1 MKKIVFS
8 AVLMTMLMAL
18 TACGNSTNSNKDSA
32 GETAKEEVTA
42 QPSNE
47 TVEKEETRIAT
58 DMKGE
63 VEVPVAPKRIVDL
76 SGASDILHILGYDV
90 VGTAN
95 SDGYDYTVLPTYLK
109 EELKDATILGYSM
122 SDTFDIEAIMALEP
136 DMIIISAVQE
146 KIYDQLSEIAPTV
159 MVNMAQVDWKVDFM
173 HVAEV
178 MDKVDEAK
186 AWLAEYDKKAQE
198 VGAKL
203 KETLGEDTSYLSFL
217 ASAGS
222 IFIFDGAGLGS
233 IFYNDMGLKRPEN
246 LPTQTDMS
254 LPVVTMEGLAEINS
268 DYIFAVGTEEDLKT
282 LETDP
287 IWNQM
292 EQVKEGHVVILPA
305 SPYFNIGYS
314 PIGRLAFLNE
324 VEELVNSI
332 NE

>member
-1 MKKIVFS
+1 MKKLVFS
-8 AVLMTMLMAL
+8 AVLMAMLMTL
-18 TACGNSTNSNKDSA
+18 TACGNSTNNKENS
-32 GETAKEEVTA
+32 GEAAKEEATT
-42 QPSNE
+42 QPNKDDK
-47 TVEKEETRIAT
+47 TTRIAK
-58 DMKGE
+58 DAKGE

-76 SGASDILHILGYDV
+76 SGASDILHILGYEV

-95 SDGYDYTVLPTYLK
+95 SDGYDYTVLPSYLK

-136 DMIIISAVQE
+136 DLIIISSVQE
-146 KIYDQLSEIAPTV
+146 KIYDQLSEIAPTL

-178 MDKVDEAK
+178 MDKVDVAN
-186 AWLAEYDKKAQE
+186 AWIADYDKKAQE
-198 VGAKL
+198 VGTKL

-217 ASAGS
+217 ASGGS

-233 IFYNDMGLKRPEN
+233 IFYNDMGLNRPEN
-246 LPTQTDMS
+246 LPTQSNVS
-254 LPVVTMEGLAEINS
+254 LPVVTMEGLAEINA
-268 DYIFAVGTEEDLKT
+268 DYIFAVGTDEDLKT
-282 LETDP
+282 LEADP

-292 EQVKEGHVVILPA
+292 EQVKQGHVITLPA

-314 PIGRLAFLNE
+314 PIGRLVFLNE
-324 VEELVNSI
+324 VEELVNKI